1 MRCLCCPHARPPTCL
16 VACRYEFKQAKSKGA
31 TGAKLLFKKRMFRET
46 DETVTEPQFV
56 NLSYIQAQ
64 HDYLQVRGRCW
75 VGQCGGLG
83 ACTRTLPEAWQ
94 GRVGVLR
101 TGLACLVLTAHC
113 SPTCLPTHLPAQP
126 QGQYPVIRE
135 DAAQMCALQ
144 MQAEHGP
151 TLASDSAGF
160 EAALE
165 KYMVKQVRGL
175 CAVCEYGCASR
186 AHLAGHP
193 AGNHPKF
200 SQLPSPADP
209 DFAPSPGVAG

>member
-1 MRCLCCPHARPPTCL
+1 
-16 VACRYEFKQAKSKGA
+16 
-31 TGAKLLFKKRMFRET
+31 
-46 DETVTEPQFV
+46 
-56 NLSYIQAQ
+56 
-64 HDYLQVRGRCW
+64 
-75 VGQCGGLG
+75 
-83 ACTRTLPEAWQ
+83 
-94 GRVGVLR
+94 
-101 TGLACLVLTAHC
+101 
-113 SPTCLPTHLPAQP
+113 
-126 QGQYPVIRE
+126 
-135 DAAQMCALQ
+135 MCALQ